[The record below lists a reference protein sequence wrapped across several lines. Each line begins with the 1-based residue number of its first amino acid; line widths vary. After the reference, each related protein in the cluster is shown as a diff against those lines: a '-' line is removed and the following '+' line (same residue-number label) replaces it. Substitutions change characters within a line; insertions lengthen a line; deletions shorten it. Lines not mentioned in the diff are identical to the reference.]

1 MNKSGELELEIVLV
15 YSVGTGT
22 RMDQTSTKNS
32 KAGSSLLGVSQAR
45 EAHPQGVLSFLLNMG
60 SVTEAC

>member
-15 YSVGTGT
+15 YSMGTG
-22 RMDQTSTKNS
+22 TSTKNS